1 MSIRPAAALI
11 VALTLIPAA
20 AFAQAPQTIPEAE
33 PCVDGRNADGSQP
46 CDTLSEKLDSTGG
59 IIRPPTGIDPDITAP
74 APDPNPG
81 TTPVIP
87 PGAVPP
93 QQSGDIDPAP
103 AVPH

>member
-1 MSIRPAAALI
+1 MSIRLPAALI
-11 VALTLIPAA
+11 VAMILSPAA
-20 AFAQAPQTIPEAE
+20 ALAQAPQTIPEAD
-33 PCVDGRNADGSQP
+33 PCVDGRTEDGGRP
-46 CDTLSEKLDSTGG
+46 CETLSEKLDSTGG
-59 IIRPPTGIDPDITAP
+59 VIRPPTGIDPDITAP
-74 APDPNPG
+74 APHPNPG